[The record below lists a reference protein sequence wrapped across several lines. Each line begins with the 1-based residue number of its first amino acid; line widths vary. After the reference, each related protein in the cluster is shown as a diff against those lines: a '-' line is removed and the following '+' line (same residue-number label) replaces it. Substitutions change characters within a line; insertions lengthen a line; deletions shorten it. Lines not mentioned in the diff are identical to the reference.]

1 MHTSNNYPGQTKTHQ
16 KEKGLAAIELT
27 IILPFVLLLIFATAE
42 FGRLLYQYNALNKT
56 VRDATRYLMSNA
68 RASTGQLAITSTVN
82 ANVAKLVKYGDLTS
96 ATPLLPNLA
105 ASSVGISVSGDFVTI
120 NVSYPWQPLFSDA
133 FTSFGFGSD
142 IDISFPLVSTYTMR
156 VL

>member
-1 MHTSNNYPGQTKTHQ
+1 MHTSNNCPGQTKTHQ